1 MSNENICYIYLD
13 KLSDVDT
20 EFKIDDLIFS
30 ADARALRDSIVAAKG
45 GSCAPCFFI
54 NGARGSGKSTFLK
67 AVVKDLTEG
76 ENPHFVKLLDVDPT
90 QLGDNEHFFMYFIGE
105 ILRYINRGAS
115 DGERKDCDHGSER
128 DKCMRKIRKS
138 LSFMAAGLV
147 SLAKPLGENSETLD
161 PAVMLETGMERC
173 ISSAGLRDYFREIM
187 ESLHSLYG
195 PQEFLVTIDDSDMNS
210 GKCYEIIECIRK
222 YMLHER
228 LIFVFSGD
236 IKLYSMVIR
245 GHQMNH
251 FTKEAWEYDTP
262 NKDARLNMLTLIG
275 SQYMLKM
282 FPVDNR
288 LHLPNLKEMLS
299 VGGRVYIV
307 KCKEEDDEPGI
318 PIQILLRKIL
328 GPAIGDDVM
337 PLWEPVFHSLPLR
350 SFLHMIKCYVKLL
363 SSPNILCCN
372 LGRLSCESI
381 LQTFSSILFSEGI
394 DYDSI
399 HNGSLF
405 TLLSTV
411 IRYECNPGTAGLL
424 EKGYS
429 TQYTL
434 IQQICSLYL
443 NAEIA
448 RQTVTL
454 SRKLLWFGSLY
465 PYLDARRAV
474 GDAASPQMPETILQ
488 NGGYMDSL
496 KSLFNKEVNIYA
508 QWGADVTAMMA
519 CRKASHG
526 QCINAVV
533 HIPHRIGEL
542 IFTNDIVSSEDF
554 RYEAA
559 LRNSISTLSHGT
571 EKEYYL
577 SVFNLVAVMVNCLE
591 IVRNTA
597 PGWDEAKKLGA
608 LESVLGSSALPANSS
623 RLAER
628 RGNEDV
634 RDSDFSEHDTAPQVR
649 WKQYEGPL
657 STTQHNLTSRLA
669 ERVYQWAEK
678 WAEKQSFTH
687 ANSYTSIWNQYHAQ
701 DRAYEPELLQ
711 EYHKPDVTKT
721 IEGFMRFYEELEM
734 FSKLLLL
741 FDMGGSAYSYEIG
754 NESPLLTFP
763 LIKDLRKLS
772 EFGEQFFSQ
781 YERFLK
787 S

>member
-1 MSNENICYIYLD
+1 MDKENICTIDLE

-45 GSCAPCFFI
+45 ASCAPCFFI

-67 AVVKDLTEG
+67 AIVKDLTEG
-76 ENPHFVKLLDVDPT
+76 EDPHFVKLLDVDPT

-105 ILRYINRGAS
+105 ILRFINRGAS
-115 DGERKDCDHGSER
+115 DGERKDCDHGSKR
-128 DKCMRKIRKS
+128 DKCIRKIRKS
-138 LSFMAAGLV
+138 LSSMAAGLV

-173 ISSAGLRDYFREIM
+173 ISSAGLRDCFREIM

-195 PQEFLVTIDDSDMNS
+195 PQEFLVTIDDSDMNP

-222 YMLHER
+222 YMLIQH
-228 LIFVFSGD
+228 LVFVFSGD

-251 FTKEAWEYDTP
+251 FTKEAWKYDTP

-282 FPVDNR
+282 FPVASR

-299 VGGRVYIV
+299 EGGRGYIV
-307 KCKEEDDEPGI
+307 TWKQGEEQMEA
-318 PIQILLRKIL
+318 PIQNLLYYIMEAANGEDMK
-328 GPAIGDDVM
+328 
-337 PLWEPVFHSLPLR
+337 PLWESVFHSLPLR
-350 SFLHMIKCYVKLL
+350 SFLHMFKYFATNALAR
-363 SSPNILCCN
+363 SSTCG
-372 LGRLSCESI
+372 GRGEAASESI
-381 LQTFSSILFSEGI
+381 MQTFSSVLFSEGI
-394 DYDSI
+394 DYDTI
-399 HNGSLF
+399 HNGSLS
-405 TLLSTV
+405 TLLLTV
-411 IRYECNPGTAGLL
+411 LRYECNPKTAGLL

-448 RQTVTL
+448 SQTVTL
-454 SRKLLWFGSLY
+454 SRKLLWFSSLY

-488 NGGYMDSL
+488 NGGYKDSL
-496 KSLFNKEVNIYA
+496 KSLFNKEVAIYA

-533 HIPHRIGEL
+533 HIPQSIGEL

-559 LRNSISTLSHGT
+559 LRNSISTLSHGA

-577 SVFNLVAVMVNCLE
+577 SIFNLVGVMVNCLE

-597 PGWDEAKKLGA
+597 PGWDEAKKIGA
-608 LESVLGSSALPANSS
+608 LESVLYSNALPANSS
-623 RLAER
+623 RLAEK
-628 RGNEDV
+628 RGNENV
-634 RDSDFSEHDTAPQVR
+634 RDSNSPEHDTAPQVR
-649 WKQYEGPL
+649 WRQYEGQL
-657 STTQHNLTSRLA
+657 YARQLNLISELA
-669 ERVYQWAEK
+669 ERVCRWAEK

-687 ANSYTSIWNQYHAQ
+687 ANSYTSIWNQYLAR
-701 DRAYEPELLQ
+701 DRAYEAELSK

-734 FSKLLLL
+734 FSKLLPL
-741 FDMGGSAYSYEIG
+741 FDMGGSEYSYEIG
-754 NESPLLTFP
+754 KESPLLTFP
-763 LIKDLRKLS
+763 LIEDLQELS
-772 EFGEQFFSQ
+772 EFGERFFSQ

>member
-1 MSNENICYIYLD
+1 MNKENTCTIDLD
-13 KLSDVDT
+13 RLGDVDAVRS
-20 EFKIDDLIFS
+20 IDDLIFS
-30 ADARALRDSIVAAKG
+30 EEARAFRDNILAAKNNKLG
-45 GSCAPCFFI
+45 ACFFI

-67 AVVKDLTEG
+67 AIVKDLTEG

-90 QLGDNEHFFMYFIGE
+90 QLGDNEHFFVYFISE
-105 ILRYINRGAS
+105 ILRSIRGVCP
-115 DGERKDCDHGSER
+115 DVKQKECGSSSEYDR
-128 DKCMRKIRKS
+128 EITKLLRN
-138 LSFMAAGLV
+138 MAAGLV
-147 SLAKPLGENSETLD
+147 SLGKPFGDNIETLD
-161 PAVMLETGMERC
+161 SSIILETGLERC
-173 ISSAGLRDYFREIM
+173 NSSAELREDFGKIIKVLSKTHKIEK
-187 ESLHSLYG
+187 
-195 PQEFLVTIDDSDMNS
+195 FLVTIDDSDMNP

-251 FTKEAWEYDTP
+251 FTREAWEYDTP

-282 FPVDNR
+282 FPLDNR

-299 VGGRVYIV
+299 EGGRGYIV
-307 KCKEEDDEPGI
+307 TWKQGEEQKEDL
-318 PIQILLRKIL
+318 IQNLLYYIMEA
-328 GPAIGDDVM
+328 AIGEEVK
-337 PLWEPVFHSLPLR
+337 PLWESVFHSLPLR
-350 SFLHMIKCYVKLL
+350 SFLHMLKYIVVKYG
-363 SSPNILCCN
+363 PIQN
-372 LGRLSCESI
+372 LSCRDLGEAVSMGAMR
-381 LQTFSSILFSEGI
+381 TFSPVLLSEGI
-394 DYDSI
+394 DYDPI

-429 TQYTL
+429 SQYTL

-488 NGGYMDSL
+488 NGGYKDSL
-496 KSLFNKEVNIYA
+496 KFLFNIDVNLYA

-533 HIPHRIGEL
+533 RIPQSIGNL

-597 PGWDEAKKLGA
+597 PGWDEAKKLST
-608 LESVLGSSALPANSS
+608 LESVLYSNALPANSS

-634 RDSDFSEHDTAPQVR
+634 RDSNSAEHDTALQVR
-649 WKQYEGPL
+649 WRQNEAPL
-657 STTQHNLTSRLA
+657 YARQLNLISRLA
-669 ERVYQWAEK
+669 ERVYQWAVK

-687 ANSYTSIWNQYHAQ
+687 AYSYTSIWNQYHAQ
-701 DRAYEPELLQ
+701 ERVYEAELPK
-711 EYHKPDVTKT
+711 EYHTRDVSMA
-721 IEGFMRFYEELEM
+721 IEGFMGFAQELEL

-741 FDMGGSAYSYEIG
+741 FDMGGSEYRYEIG
-754 NESPLLTFP
+754 KESPLLTFP
-763 LIKDLRKLS
+763 LIEDLRELS
-772 EFGEQFFSQ
+772 EFGERFFSQ

-787 S
+787 F